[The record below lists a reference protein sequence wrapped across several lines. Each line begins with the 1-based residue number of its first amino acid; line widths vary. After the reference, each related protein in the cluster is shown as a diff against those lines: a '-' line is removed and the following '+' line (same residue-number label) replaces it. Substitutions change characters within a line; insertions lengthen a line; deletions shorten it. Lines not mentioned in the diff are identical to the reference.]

1 MISNFYFDLPIIF
14 PVSISDS
21 IQPLKSESQV
31 SSRLEE
37 NHGFAPW
44 ANIQNVFIPKV
55 DDKIVF
61 LKCWEFCKKKSHALC
76 LLNTNNIQYLPMYNL
91 PNW

>member
-55 DDKIVF
+55 DDKIIF
-61 LKCWEFCKKKSHALC
+61 LKC
-76 LLNTNNIQYLPMYNL
+76 
-91 PNW
+91 